1 MVNLFTNGL
10 CTDMTLIVEN
20 GVRFECHKAVLIARS
35 PMMAA
40 MFSHEENVEFN
51 KREVRCLRHMK

>member
-1 MVNLFTNGL
+1 MTKLYTGGS
-10 CTDMTLIVEN
+10 CTDMTLIVEH

-35 PMMAA
+35 PMMEA

-51 KREVRCLRHMK
+51 M